1 MKLHD
6 MTLTLDRMRMN
17 SKGFYEAQGLESY
30 REEVEAS
37 EQTMKILQAL
47 QLAGAK
53 TVSGALSLLYGFPE
67 LVRSHK
73 VMQKLSQ
80 EYSQT
85 VRRLERENK
94 ILLSLARTFEIALNA
109 VDDSALEKMQLSEK
123 DKRAFAEAIIPG
135 LEGLQELFKEADK
148 KEGTGNEH

>member
-1 MKLHD
+1 
-6 MTLTLDRMRMN
+6 
-17 SKGFYEAQGLESY
+17 
-30 REEVEAS
+30 
-37 EQTMKILQAL
+37 
-47 QLAGAK
+47 
-53 TVSGALSLLYGFPE
+53 
-67 LVRSHK
+67 
-73 VMQKLSQ
+73 MQKLSQ